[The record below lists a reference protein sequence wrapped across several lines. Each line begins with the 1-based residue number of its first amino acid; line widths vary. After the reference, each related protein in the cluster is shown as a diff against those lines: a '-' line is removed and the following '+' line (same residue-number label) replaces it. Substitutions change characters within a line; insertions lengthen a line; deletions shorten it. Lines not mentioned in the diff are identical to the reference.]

1 MLAFGTSSSYLGEEA
16 VSMQEEQ
23 HLSFSLYAR
32 GEKNGKTATSQVAA
46 VAADC
51 FVAEKRRV
59 ARQDSKRG
67 KAPLL

>member
-1 MLAFGTSSSYLGEEA
+1 MLAFRTSSSYLGEEA

-32 GEKNGKTATSQVAA
+32 GEKNGKTSQVAA